1 MAKALLTEGGVRHEV
16 KKGFITVDG
25 VYREIKKGFITVNGV
40 YRLAF
45 ENALS
50 LSDLPTGAIISTN
63 LYSVPTNFM
72 IVHHGLPSS
81 EYDDSCNGIWVLMV
95 NCEDESIAFNSVT
108 NSNDYKISSVHSRLN
123 NEILNAFDLPV
134 QNLIKTAKIPYVNGK
149 GGSAVA
155 SGANGLETK
164 LFLLSAHEVG
174 FISAS
179 TNYMPAQQIGS
190 PLDYFKDADD
200 SKRLAYYS
208 YNDYV
213 GKATWWLRTPHED
226 VDAPNLAFIVDQS
239 GRWKTAGVTVK
250 HWIRP
255 AMILPFDAKVNAQ
268 PNADGSYTLIV

>member
-1 MAKALLTEGGVRHEV
+1 MAKALLTEGGVRYEA

-45 ENALS
+45 ENCLS
-50 LSDLPTGAIISTN
+50 LSDLPTGALISTN
-63 LYSVPTNFM
+63 VYGAAANFM
-72 IVHHGLPSS
+72 VVHHGLPSS
-81 EYDDSCNGIWVLMV
+81 EYDASCNGVWVLML
-95 NCEDESIAFNSVT
+95 NCEDDAAPFNGNV
-108 NSNDYKISSVHSRLN
+108 NSNDYKISSVHSHLN
-123 NEILNAFDLPV
+123 GELLGAFDPAV
-134 QNLIKTAKIPYVNGK
+134 QGMIKTVKIPYVNGK

-174 FISAS
+174 LVS
-179 TNYMPAQQIGS
+179 TSINYMPAQKIGS
-190 PLDYFKDADD
+190 PLDYFKDADN
-200 SKRLAYYS
+200 SKRIAYYK

-226 VDAPNLAFIVDQS
+226 IDAPNLAFIVDQA
-239 GRWKTAGVTVK
+239 GGWKTAGVTVK

-255 AMILPFDAKVNAQ
+255 AFILPFDAKVEAQ
-268 PNADGSYTLIV
+268 PNADGSYTLIA

>member
-1 MAKALLTEGGVRHEV
+1 MAKALLTEGGVRHEA
-16 KKGFITVDG
+16 KNGFITVGG

-50 LSDLPTGAIISTN
+50 LFDLPTGAIISTN
-63 LYSVPTNFM
+63 LYGVPTNFM

-81 EYDDSCNGIWVLMV
+81 KYDASCNGVWVLMV
-95 NCEDESIAFNSVT
+95 GCEDESIAFNGTV
-108 NSNDYKISSVHSRLN
+108 NSNDYKISSIHSHLN
-123 NEILNAFDLPV
+123 GETLGAFDPAV
-134 QNLIKTAKIPYVNGK
+134 QDMIKTVKIPYVNGK

-200 SKRLAYYS
+200 SKRIAYYS

-226 VDAPNLAFIVDQS
+226 TDAPNLAFIVNQT
-239 GRWKTAGVTVK
+239 GGWKTVGVTVK

-255 AMILPFDAKVNAQ
+255 AFILPFDAKVEAE
-268 PNADGSYTLIV
+268 PNADGSYTLVV